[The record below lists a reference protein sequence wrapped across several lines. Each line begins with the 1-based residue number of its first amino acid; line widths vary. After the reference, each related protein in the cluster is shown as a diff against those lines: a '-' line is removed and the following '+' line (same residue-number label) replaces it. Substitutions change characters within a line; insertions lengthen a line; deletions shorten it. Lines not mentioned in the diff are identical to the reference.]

1 MNLADPKRT
10 RPRTD
15 PGRWL
20 RALVLVWLGC
30 LLASANDLGQK
41 PTASVPPES
50 VKALEAPGLHSLFQ
64 LTTNVF
70 SGGAPED
77 DAGFA
82 ALAKLGIKTLISVD
96 GARPQVDLAR
106 RHGLRYIHLP
116 QGYDGISTDA
126 QVRLIKAASTAA
138 GAVFV
143 HCHHGKHRGPAA
155 AAILCRASAGWS
167 AAQADGWLRRAGTG
181 TNYTGL
187 YAAARDFRPPSTSA
201 LAAKPEVFPETARV
215 SGLVDAMVGLDE
227 RWERLQLLRKA
238 GYRTP
243 TAHPDITPAHEAL
256 LLKEAFRELARLP
269 ESVNRGANFLQALQ
283 DSESHA
289 ARVEHA
295 LTSAIAPTAAARVEL
310 DRELD
315 ALQRGCANCH
325 RTQRDATRPT
335 R

>member
-1 MNLADPKRT
+1 MSPTPNAAQRRPAPSPWRARLIAICFGWVLFWGEDLSRT
-10 RPRTD
+10 IAESAL
-15 PGRWL
+15 PG
-20 RALVLVWLGC
+20 
-30 LLASANDLGQK
+30 
-41 PTASVPPES
+41 S

-77 DAGFA
+77 DTGFA

-138 GAVFV
+138 GPVFV
-143 HCHHGKHRGPAA
+143 HCHHGKHRGPTA

-187 YAAARDFRPPSTSA
+187 YAAARDFRSPSTSA
-201 LAAKPEVFPETARV
+201 LAAQPEVFPETARV

-238 GYRTP
+238 GYRAP
-243 TAHPDITPAHEAL
+243 TAHPDIAPAHEAL

-269 ESVNRGANFLQALQ
+269 ESVNRGADFLQALQ

-289 ARVEHA
+289 ARVERA
-295 LTSAIAPTAAARVEL
+295 LTGADAPTAAARVQL

-315 ALQRGCANCH
+315 ALQRGCGSCH
-325 RTQRDATRPT
+325 RTQRDSARAA